1 MARPQSL
8 LLAEKRDLESM
19 PLFDNDTLRIVVSL
33 DATGPPKHAVILRD
47 LLWTLYSKL
56 AAVMEGHRVVYE
68 VVKWIASR
76 RDFKDSRTDLNLN
89 VPVLEIWKPVQ
100 QEIRQLL
107 QSYLEDDSQGSAL
120 SHNVIPSI
128 NEVLREGRL
137 IRDKHRELF
146 KFRDSDTRRVN
157 NEIKEVDEALK
168 QTLRASVPGLINLQQ
183 GENIL
188 NNNSATDDRLS
199 SSGRHRTLIP
209 PNPFNV
215 TVLFQPTLSLIERT
229 TTIVPQGFEEEMS
242 QFGTVLDDFVRDVFL
257 PQLDE
262 KVTAS
267 FQQAVSGYDAYQLD
281 RRPSLG
287 QDKAPLKSSVR
298 VMALIQ
304 GLCAMLQE
312 TPFNRE
318 NYSRL
323 IVGVVAQYYQQC
335 STRFKDLVTLSTQA
349 DGSQV
354 FALPA
359 AWSQREDV
367 SSTLLQVRTVA
378 PQDLREL
385 EAVGKKEVQLEVSLL
400 GDKPPP
406 ESELINSTRKLE
418 SLGNLAHS
426 IRWFMDTLLDL
437 QQLADDDDIE
447 KAQITRDPGEPP
459 RLPLT
464 RAMAQRFEAI
474 VHTYQQL
481 VAVTL
486 NTMHLEVRC
495 RVLCNLTSSL
505 LRADL
510 HLESEALEPDPDVVD
525 LNTTLMDMDD
535 IASKTLSDADHE

>member
-1 MARPQSL
+1 M
-8 LLAEKRDLESM
+8 AEKRDLESM

-47 LLWTLYSKL
+47 LFWTLYSKL
-56 AAVMEGHRVVYE
+56 AAVMEGHRAVYE

-76 RDFKDSRTDLNLN
+76 RDFKDSRADVTLNA
-89 VPVLEIWKPVQ
+89 PVLEIWKPVQ

-107 QSYLEDDSQGSAL
+107 QTYLEDDSQGSTH
-120 SHNVIPSI
+120 SHHAIPSI

-137 IRDKHRELF
+137 VRDKQRELF
-146 KFRDSDTRRVN
+146 KFRDSDTRKVN
-157 NEIKEVDEALK
+157 NEIKQVDEGLK

-183 GENIL
+183 GENVL
-188 NNNSATDDRLS
+188 SNSSHSDERFST
-199 SSGRHRTLIP
+199 SGRHRTLIP
-209 PNPFNV
+209 SNPFNV

-229 TTIVPQGFEEEMS
+229 TAIVPQGFEDEMS
-242 QFGTVLDDFVRDVFL
+242 QFGSVLDDFVRDVFL

-267 FQQAVSGYDAYQLD
+267 FQHAVSGYDAFQLD
-281 RRPSLG
+281 RRPALG
-287 QDKAPLKSSVR
+287 NDKPPLKSSVR

-335 STRFKDLVTLSTQA
+335 STRFKDLVTLSKQA
-349 DGSQV
+349 DGAQI

-367 SSTLLQVRTVA
+367 IQTLLQVRTVA
-378 PQDLREL
+378 PQDHQET
-385 EAVGKKEVQLEVSLL
+385 EIVGMNEVQLEMGLL

-437 QQLADDDDIE
+437 QQLADDVDIE
-447 KAQITRDPGEPP
+447 KAQITREPGEPP

-474 VHTYQQL
+474 VQTYEQL
-481 VAVTL
+481 IAVTL

-495 RVLCNLTSSL
+495 RVLCNLGASL
-505 LRADL
+505 QRAEFF
-510 HLESEALEPDPDVVD
+510 LESEALEPDSDVVD
-525 LNTTLMDMDD
+525 LNTTLMEMDD

>member
-47 LLWTLYSKL
+47 LFWTLYSKI
-56 AAVMEGHRVVYE
+56 AAVMEGHRAVYE

-76 RDFKDSRTDLNLN
+76 RDFKDSRVDLNLN
-89 VPVLEIWKPVQ
+89 APVLEIWKPVQ

-107 QSYLEDDSQGSAL
+107 QVYFEDDSQGSAL
-120 SHNVIPSI
+120 SHNAIPSI

-137 IRDKHRELF
+137 VRDKQREMF
-146 KFRDSDTRRVN
+146 KFRDSDARKVN
-157 NEIKEVDEALK
+157 NEIREVDESLK

-183 GENIL
+183 GENIM
-188 NNNSATDDRLS
+188 NNNSISDERFAT
-199 SSGRHRTLIP
+199 SGKHRTLIP
-209 PNPFNV
+209 SNPFNV
-215 TVLFQPTLSLIERT
+215 TVLFQPTLALIERT
-229 TTIVPQGFEEEMS
+229 TDICPQGFEDEMS
-242 QFGTVLDDFVRDVFL
+242 QFGTVLDDFVREVFL

-267 FQQAVSGYDAYQLD
+267 FQQAVSGYDAFQLD

-287 QDKAPLKSSVR
+287 QDKPPLKSSVR

-335 STRFKDLVTLSTQA
+335 STRLKDLVTLATQA
-349 DGSQV
+349 DGTQI

-359 AWSQREDV
+359 AWSQRDDF
-367 SSTLLQVRTVA
+367 SQILLQVRSVA
-378 PQDLREL
+378 PQDHRET
-385 EAVGKKEVQLEVSLL
+385 ESVGLSEVQLEMSLL

-418 SLGNLAHS
+418 SLGNIAHS

-437 QQLADDDDIE
+437 QQLADDVDID
-447 KAQITRDPGEPP
+447 KVQITREPGEPP

-474 VHTYQQL
+474 VQTYEQL

-486 NTMHLEVRC
+486 NTLHLEVRC
-495 RVLCNLTSSL
+495 RVLCNLSSSL
-505 LRADL
+505 QRADF
-510 HLESEALEPDPDVVD
+510 HLESEAFEPDPDVVD
-525 LNTTLMDMDD
+525 LNTTLMEMDD
-535 IASKTLSDADHE
+535 IASKTLSAADHE